1 MVEMDVQ
8 MVDGNIDQ
16 LEQQVDEL
24 SALGKEAVNNSL
36 QQTAASVKKDIED
49 TAPVDTGDYKGSWY
63 TKQASENLVFIL
75 SDGDKAPHNVHLL
88 FPNSNF
94 VGSPG
99 ADIPSQGIYHN
110 VKGIAKSYNDELLEN
125 LTNEINRIQ
134 QRQD

>member
-16 LEQQVDEL
+16 LESQVDEL
-24 SALGKEAVNNSL
+24 SALGKEAVNNGL
-36 QQTAASVKKDIED
+36 QKTAAEVKKDIED
-49 TAPVDTGDYKGSWY
+49 TAPVDTGDYEGSWY
-63 TKQASENLVFIL
+63 TKQVSENLVFVL
-75 SDGDKAPHNVHLL
+75 SDSDKAPHNVHLL

-110 VKGIAKSYNDELLEN
+110 VKGVAKSHNDDLIEN
-125 LTNEINRIQ
+125 ITNEVERIQ
-134 QRQD
+134 QEA